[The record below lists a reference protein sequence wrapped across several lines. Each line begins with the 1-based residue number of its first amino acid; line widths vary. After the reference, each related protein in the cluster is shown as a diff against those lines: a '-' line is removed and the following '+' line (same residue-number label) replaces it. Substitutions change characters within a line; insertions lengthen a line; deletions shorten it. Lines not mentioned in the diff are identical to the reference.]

1 MKRQNKVQ
9 SRLFG
14 KSIEKKNLSPRR
26 DSNSRPLVYKTSA
39 LTTELQR
46 LVEYVGSIYCYF
58 LFAILQDYSLQLH
71 ISERVPD
78 HHGTSLAKSAKFDY
92 YLPVKVFRKKK
103 KLKENLNLTS
113 FFCTS

>member
-1 MKRQNKVQ
+1 MQ

-14 KSIEKKNLSPRR
+14 KRIENKNLSPRR

-58 LFAILQDYSLQLH
+58 LFASLQDYSLQLH
-71 ISERVPD
+71 ISKRVPD
-78 HHGTSLAKSAKFDY
+78 HHGNSLTKSAKFEY
-92 YLPVKVFRKKK
+92 YLRVKVLWKNKK
-103 KLKENLNLTS
+103 THS
-113 FFCTS
+113 